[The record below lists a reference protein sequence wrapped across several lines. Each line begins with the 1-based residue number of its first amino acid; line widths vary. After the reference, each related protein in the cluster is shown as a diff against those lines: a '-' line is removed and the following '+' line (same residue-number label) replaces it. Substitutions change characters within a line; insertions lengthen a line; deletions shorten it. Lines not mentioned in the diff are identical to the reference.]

1 MTELGFGGTPA
12 IVFKGSDGKIETFPG
27 LPSDTQMEML
37 LGPR

>member
-12 IVFKGSDGKIETFPG
+12 IVFKKPDGSIGTVSGMPQG
-27 LPSDTQMEML
+27 PALEMI